1 MKEITLVEKYAK
13 DDPSTLEDYAEELVQ
28 KVEVIVAAGGSQA
41 ALAAKEVT
49 EEQEPELAKRK
60 PVVFT
65 TVQDPSPNGLNLVK
79 YLSAPGGN
87 LTGMAGQTSELDPI
101 RLEMLKELL
110 TLTSGSNVGV
120 LLKRGR
126 AREDAQYQSFEDKA
140 DDLDLNLIPK
150 NTSTVNRI
158 SKAFEYFTKRK
169 ARGVVVAADSFFN
182 NNRKEV
188 IDAAKD
194 NRVPTIYQ
202 WQEFVQ
208 AGGLISYGPSIL
220 EAYQKAGEYVN
231 SILFDNKKPG
241 QMPCSSP
248 SQYYLVMNY
257 NTAKDL
263 GIKPPSQLLGI
274 DVELVHEAAQPVKRR
289 SRP

>member
-1 MKEITLVEKYAK
+1 VHAK
-13 DDPSTLEDYAEELVQ
+13 TRS
-28 KVEVIVAAGGSQA
+28 I
-41 ALAAKEVT
+41 
-49 EEQEPELAKRK
+49 R
-60 PVVFT
+60 
-65 TVQDPSPNGLNLVK
+65 GL
-79 YLSAPGGN
+79 
-87 LTGMAGQTSELDPI
+87 
-101 RLEMLKELL
+101 
-110 TLTSGSNVGV
+110 
-120 LLKRGR
+120 
-126 AREDAQYQSFEDKA
+126 EDKA

-150 NTSTVNRI
+150 KSSTVNRI

-169 ARGVVVAADSFFN
+169 VRGVVVAADSFFN

-194 NRVPTIYQ
+194 NRLPTIYQ

-257 NTAKDL
+257 NAAKDL
-263 GIKPPSQLLGI
+263 GIKPPSQLMGI
-274 DVELVHEAAQPVKRR
+274 DVELVYEAARPAVKRR
-289 SRP
+289 PRP